1 MRMIGW
7 RSYRGSTVASKYP
20 TCSFSHSHGPARARA
35 VLTKKFHLLGYK
47 FINPSYSD
55 SLCRDHFQAQAQPL
69 QFPKLRSCILLAT
82 KYDMIALRDWALTA
96 IEMIY
101 PPSLTPLATARTPD
115 THAAFIYAVDAL
127 ALARQCD
134 VPSILPAV
142 FYCLSTIRWR
152 YNEDGGRGHGILDPV
167 DMRRM
172 IVGRESLLDAS
183 MRLATTM
190 SLPHSLLP
198 STLVKS
204 LAASSTAAAATPAA
218 IVVAIESESGESSG
232 LSEQQQQQHS
242 RPLASLS
249 LPVLE
254 RFCVGPS
261 PCREAVTKE
270 WMRVFVGPDTCY
282 RPQSILRSL
291 SEITINPESK
301 LCVQCAQVHLEN
313 LRRQTELVVK
323 AIPAWFGL

>member
-1 MRMIGW
+1 MI
-7 RSYRGSTVASKYP
+7 T
-20 TCSFSHSHGPARARA
+20 
-35 VLTKKFHLLGYK
+35 
-47 FINPSYSD
+47 
-55 SLCRDHFQAQAQPL
+55 
-69 QFPKLRSCILLAT
+69 
-82 KYDMIALRDWALTA
+82 LRDWALIA
-96 IEMIY
+96 IETIY

-115 THAAFIYAVDAL
+115 TNAAFIYAVDAL

-142 FYCLSTIRWR
+142 FYCLSTVRWK

-172 IVGRESLLDAS
+172 IVGRESLQDAS

-204 LAASSTAAAATPAA
+204 LAA
-218 IVVAIESESGESSG
+218 ESGSGSG
-232 LSEQQQQQHS
+232 LP
-242 RPLASLS
+242 RPAPL

-254 RFCVGPS
+254 RFCVLGPS
-261 PCREAVTKE
+261 SCRETVARE
-270 WMRVFVGPDTCY
+270 WMRVFVGADTCY

-291 SEITINPESK
+291 SELSVNPESR
-301 LCVQCAQVHLEN
+301 LCVRCVQEHLEN

-323 AIPAWFGL
+323 AIPGWFGL